1 MMVVLAVLLQLDLKV
16 EVAVAVVLQEIL
28 VQFLVRVG
36 MDWQHFLEILVF
48 RPLMALLIPHLLVDG
63 LLEVVDLAL
72 IWDQQPNLEEQEV
85 EELVVLQRFLLEGLQ
100 TLVVEVVVVLIQ
112 QQIHLHNQVDQ
123 EL

>member
-1 MMVVLAVLLQLDLKV
+1 M
-16 EVAVAVVLQEIL
+16 
-28 VQFLVRVG
+28 G
-36 MDWQHFLEILVF
+36 
-48 RPLMALLIPHLLVDG
+48 LLIPHLLVDG